1 MQFTLENIIWAELK
15 SSYWCAAQNRV
26 NIFEK
31 DRMAFGN
38 NQYLGLIFF
47 SLSQLK
53 TGEEKVLLVLLSVHQ
68 SGGSQLLYT
77 VLSVS
82 YEE

>member
-1 MQFTLENIIWAELK
+1 MQFTLESIIWAELK

-47 SLSQLK
+47 LK
-53 TGEEKVLLVLLSVHQ
+53 PAQNRRGESAV
-68 SGGSQLLYT
+68 GFT
-77 VLSVS
+77 VSAPVW
-82 YEE
+82 